1 MPEPCAGTVGSEVT
15 TGEDTEGMA
24 FRALPCAVASGNNG
38 ADSCLPACLPPARPG
53 TSAQRTKWLELCFL
67 PAAGCQLCWVSP
79 GLGKGTRTTYLSI
92 ALDSLLL
99 PRGLPSCDS
108 ECGRGPSCTPGSWFS
123 TSCKDYDGNQQD
135 TVHSV
140 HEVETGLLQ
149 AHASVLGT
157 CRCECMCMGVQP
169 CLRARCPLRS
179 ARHQVQG

>member
-1 MPEPCAGTVGSEVT
+1 MITAWKASTSRPEVRLSSGAKALFTIRVMKECGFQSLINTGVGKDPEIS
-15 TGEDTEGMA
+15 
-24 FRALPCAVASGNNG
+24 LAV
-38 ADSCLPACLPPARPG
+38 L
-53 TSAQRTKWLELCFL
+53 
-67 PAAGCQLCWVSP
+67 SP

>member
-1 MPEPCAGTVGSEVT
+1 
-15 TGEDTEGMA
+15 MA
-24 FRALPCAVASGNNG
+24 FRALPGAVASGNNG

-108 ECGRGPSCTPGSWFS
+108 ECVVTVRLFS
-123 TSCKDYDGNQQD
+123 
-135 TVHSV
+135 
-140 HEVETGLLQ
+140 
-149 AHASVLGT
+149 
-157 CRCECMCMGVQP
+157 
-169 CLRARCPLRS
+169 
-179 ARHQVQG
+179 